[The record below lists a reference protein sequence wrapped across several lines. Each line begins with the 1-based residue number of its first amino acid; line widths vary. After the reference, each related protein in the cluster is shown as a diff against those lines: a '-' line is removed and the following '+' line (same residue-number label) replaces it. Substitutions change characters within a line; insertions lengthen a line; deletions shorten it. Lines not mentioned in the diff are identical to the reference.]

1 MADFSSS
8 RSCFALSTSPGA
20 PWAVAFRCR
29 GTVAMKIKANVTFKV
44 RYMIVTPSVREI
56 CGKCVAVF
64 FELIGESRRSCEK
77 GIKRWGDFA
86 LSNADFDEFFIT
98 LAGCCFLK

>member
-1 MADFSSS
+1 
-8 RSCFALSTSPGA
+8 
-20 PWAVAFRCR
+20 
-29 GTVAMKIKANVTFKV
+29 
-44 RYMIVTPSVREI
+44 MIVTPSVREI

-86 LSNADFDEFFIT
+86 LSNADFYEFFINFGGMS
-98 LAGCCFLK
+98 LLK